1 MLNIGFSELLLF
13 GIIALV
19 ILGPEKL
26 PTAVR
31 TAGRWYARLRHLVSN
46 LQQDIEKELQL
57 AELREH
63 MQQELARIKD
73 IEAQMQAQ
81 LDQMSDELAELNQT
95 SQSSAVPAIAS
106 VYLPITLSLITVMGV
121 PYTTGHLLR
130 LALLQPHQLSANSQ
144 SNAHSQE
151 MSQHADTLS
160 GAPESDHLPSSAL
173 NNTEAAL

>member
-95 SQSSAVPAIAS
+95 SHSSPIPAVAS
-106 VYLPITLSLITVMGV
+106 VYLPITLSLTTV

-130 LALLQPHQLSANSQ
+130 LALLQPHQLSASSQ

-151 MSQHADTLS
+151 MSQHADTRS
-160 GAPESDHLPSSAL
+160 GAPESDHLSSSAL

>member
-31 TAGRWYARLRHLVSN
+31 TAGRWYARLRHVVSN
-46 LQQDIEKELQL
+46 LQHDIEKELQL

-63 MQQELARIKD
+63 MQQELSRIKN

-81 LDQMSDELAELNQT
+81 LNQMSDDLAELNQT
-95 SQSSAVPAIAS
+95 AGASAAPVAATI
-106 VYLPITLSLITVMGV
+106 YLPIHLSSTRTLGA
-121 PYTTGHLLR
+121 PYSIGHLFR
-130 LALLQPHQLSANSQ
+130 MALLQQHQLKPVPDRTALLKPQPVQRPNPQ
-144 SNAHSQE
+144 TPVTTPTE
-151 MSQHADTLS
+151 
-160 GAPESDHLPSSAL
+160 GAL
-173 NNTEAAL
+173 

>member
-63 MQQELARIKD
+63 MQQELARIKT

-81 LDQMSDELAELNQT
+81 LDQMSDELAELNQ
-95 SQSSAVPAIAS
+95 SQEPAATPAAVSI
-106 VYLPITLSLITVMGV
+106 YLPLNRAFVHGLPV
-121 PYTTGHLLR
+121 PYTSGYCLR
-130 LALLQPHQLSANSQ
+130 LALTQPEQILKRSQ
-144 SNAHSQE
+144 
-151 MSQHADTLS
+151 
-160 GAPESDHLPSSAL
+160 PETTQDEKPFNPTTSTVIPQPETAL
-173 NNTEAAL
+173 

>member
-46 LQQDIEKELQL
+46 LQHDIEKELQL

-63 MQQELARIKD
+63 MQQELSRIKN

-81 LDQMSDELAELNQT
+81 LNQMSDDLAELNQT
-95 SQSSAVPAIAS
+95 AGSSPVPISAS
-106 VYLPITLSLITVMGV
+106 IYLPFSLSNRAALGA
-121 PYTTGHLLR
+121 PYTIGHLFR
-130 LALLQPHQLSANSQ
+130 LALLQQHQLAPDARTPDAQFVATTSA
-144 SNAHSQE
+144 E
-151 MSQHADTLS
+151 
-160 GAPESDHLPSSAL
+160 EAL
-173 NNTEAAL
+173 

>member
-63 MQQELARIKD
+63 MQQELARIKT

-81 LDQMSDELAELNQT
+81 LDQMSDELAELNQSPT
-95 SQSSAVPAIAS
+95 APSVLASASI
-106 VYLPITLSLITVMGV
+106 YLPITLPLTQAMGA
-121 PYTTGHLLR
+121 PYTIGHLLR
-130 LALLQPHQLSANSQ
+130 LALVQQYQLAPDAQHHAGAQPHNGSQQPQLSAVI
-144 SNAHSQE
+144 
-151 MSQHADTLS
+151 
-160 GAPESDHLPSSAL
+160 P
-173 NNTEAAL
+173 TEAAL

>member
-63 MQQELARIKD
+63 MQQELARIKT

-81 LDQMSDELAELNQT
+81 LDQMSDELAELNQSPT
-95 SQSSAVPAIAS
+95 APSVLASASI
-106 VYLPITLSLITVMGV
+106 YLPITLPLMQAMGA
-121 PYTTGHLLR
+121 PYTIGHLLR
-130 LALLQPHQLSANSQ
+130 LALVQQYQLADAQHHAGAQPHNGSQQPQLSAVI
-144 SNAHSQE
+144 
-151 MSQHADTLS
+151 
-160 GAPESDHLPSSAL
+160 P
-173 NNTEAAL
+173 TEAAL